1 MASSIFCVLTVGLI
15 FVLTKADIVLYENGY
30 ENVVVAIGKDVP
42 EHPIIIENIK
52 KMFEDGSQVL
62 FEATRKRAFFRKV
75 TIVVPPS
82 WEKRED
88 YLTTNMSGLLSTAAL
103 RVDLPHPEHGDIP
116 YTLQLGGCG
125 ESGAYIH
132 LTPTYTALMY
142 GDFNSTFG
150 SPGKVLVHEWSHFRW
165 GVFDEYGEHGSAS
178 PAFYIG
184 EDQQVH
190 VTGCTQ
196 DLKGWMRS
204 LDGGQ
209 CHADT
214 SGMPDARCRFFPA
227 ENNNVTGSFMNLY
240 FLDSVTQFCDNDT
253 IPHNFWAPNT
263 HNLQCGGQSV
273 WGVITQHEDFK
284 NANFPTKV
292 SSPSILKPEFRV
304 VQEAAK
310 EKPRFILL
318 LDLSSSMDQFMA
330 QLYQAVVR
338 FVRDLIPNESEV
350 AVVSFANKSEL
361 HVNFTRVQYNREEIV
376 KKLPI
381 TYNKDGFTAI
391 GGALQ
396 FCLQLVEESHVKS
409 EGLMIILITDGEQT
423 ILPLVE
429 EVLPDVKRAGIVI
442 NTVSFG
448 PNATDSLESWAQETG
463 GGSYYHSTGSRG
475 SLSSLDALLFDAIK
489 SSDKDEMKQL
499 QQVHRDVVFVK
510 PGLKNYVV
518 GEVVLDSTVG
528 HETRFT
534 FTENIDLYNL
544 FSIVVNLTSPT
555 GEEYGRGSDSSI
567 YRVDNITRTIT
578 FTFQEAQVGK
588 WTYNISTSGYIPF
601 DEVLVAVTSHP
612 SKRTQEDP
620 IRVKTWM
627 SSSEVTYPS
636 PTRVYAFISQGYST
650 VINANVTAIIEPPT
664 EASSVALPL
673 LDNGVGADL
682 RAGDGIYS
690 AYFTQFSANGRY
702 SVSVTVSTS
711 NQTAKL
717 QAYKPED
724 PRSRSLYQ
732 YQPRPHTSAIRRI
745 RLPVPENSLPDPV
758 SQFPPND
765 LVPSL
770 DPGGNEGIGGR
781 ELNKVQVEQFTRFIS
796 GGIFK
801 VNNYQPGDM
810 LPPGRVTDLAV
821 LVTHLFES
829 SVTLNWTSPGDDL
842 DHGTASTLELRY
854 HETTLIYLDFLKG
867 HIVNES
873 HLTSGDLT
881 PRQAGVPHVI
891 TVKIPGRSV
900 DSLEGRPLFF
910 ALKAR
915 DEVGNS
921 GNLSNIAT
929 AYFPLKKYTY
939 NLKEEQKLNA
949 ISGLVVLI
957 VLGVIVIF
965 IVAFIASVKFMHVRH
980 REKRREQEL
989 IDGGCYRYG

>member
-1 MASSIFCVLTVGLI
+1 MKNSIFCVLTIGLI
-15 FVLTKADIVLYENGY
+15 FGLTKADIVLNENGY
-30 ENVVVAIGKDVP
+30 EGVVVAIGKGVP
-42 EHPIIIENIK
+42 ENPTIIENIK
-52 KMFEDGSQVL
+52 KMFEDGSKVL
-62 FEATRKRAFFRKV
+62 FEATRNRAFFKEV

-82 WEKRED
+82 WEKREE
-88 YLTTNMSGLLSTAAL
+88 YVSTNISGWLPTAAI
-103 RVDLPHPEHGDIP
+103 RVDLPHPEHGDFP

-125 ESGAYIH
+125 EPGAYIH
-132 LTPTYTALMY
+132 LTPTYTVHMY
-142 GDFNSTFG
+142 KDLLATFG
-150 SPGKVLVHEWSHFRW
+150 SPGKVLVHEWSHLRW
-165 GVFDEYGEHGSAS
+165 GVFDEYGEHGTAS

-184 EDQQVH
+184 EDQQMH

-196 DLKGWMRS
+196 DLKGWMRTQ
-204 LDGGQ
+204 DGAK

-214 SGMPDARCRFFPA
+214 SGMPDASCHFFPA
-227 ENNNVTGSFMNLY
+227 ENNNVSGSFMNLY
-240 FLDSVTQFCDNDT
+240 FLESVSQFCDNDS
-253 IPHNFWAPNT
+253 IPHNIWAPNA

-273 WGVITQHEDFK
+273 WGVITQHEDFR
-284 NANFPTKV
+284 NANFPTTNL
-292 SSPSILKPEFRV
+292 SSHDLKPKFRV

-318 LDLSSSMDQFMA
+318 LDLSSSMDQFME

-350 AVVSFANKSEL
+350 AVVSFANKSTL
-361 HVNFTRVQYNREEIV
+361 HVNFTLVQDNREDIV
-376 KKLPI
+376 KKLPA

-391 GGALQ
+391 GGALH
-396 FCLQLVEESHVKS
+396 FCLQLVEDSHVKS

-429 EVLPDVKRAGIVI
+429 TVLPDVKRAGIII

-448 PNATDSLESWAQETG
+448 PNATDSLESWAKETG
-463 GGSYYHSTGSRG
+463 GASYYHSTGSRG

-510 PGLKNYVV
+510 PGRKNFVA

-544 FSIVVNLTSPT
+544 FSIVVTLTSPT
-555 GEEYGRGSDSSI
+555 GEKYGNGSSSDI
-567 YRVDNITRTIT
+567 YRVDNVTRTIT
-578 FTFQEAQVGK
+578 FTFQEATVGK
-588 WTYNISTSGYIPF
+588 WVYNISTSGYIPF

-612 SKRTQEDP
+612 SSKTHEDP
-620 IRVKTWM
+620 IRVSTWM
-627 SSSEVTYPS
+627 SSSEVVYPAA
-636 PTRVYAFISQGYST
+636 TRVYAFVSQGYST
-650 VINANVTAIIEPPT
+650 VINANVTAVIEPPT
-664 EASSVALPL
+664 EAGSVQLPL
-673 LDNGVGADL
+673 LDNGVGADI

-690 AYFTQFSANGRY
+690 AFFTQFSANGRY
-702 SVSVTVSTS
+702 SVSVVVSTS
-711 NQTAKL
+711 NRTAKL
-717 QAYKPED
+717 QAYKPNS
-724 PRSRSLYQ
+724 PRSQSLYQ
-732 YQPRPHTSAIRRI
+732 YQQRPLSNAIRRLK
-745 RLPVPENSLPDPV
+745 LPVSENSLPDPV
-758 SQFPPND
+758 SQFAPDD
-765 LVPSL
+765 LVPSV
-770 DPGGNEGIGGR
+770 DPNGNEGKGGR
-781 ELNKVQVEQFTRFIS
+781 EFNKVQVEPFTRFIS

-821 LVTHLFES
+821 SVIHLFDV

-842 DHGTASTLELRY
+842 YHGTASTLELRY

-867 HIVNES
+867 HVVSDS

-881 PRQAGVPHVI
+881 PRPAGDPHVI
-891 TVKIPGRSV
+891 TVKILGRSV

-921 GNLSNIAT
+921 GDISNIAT

-939 NLKEEQKLNA
+939 NLNEEQKLNA

-957 VLGVIVIF
+957 VLGVLVIF

-980 REKRREQEL
+980 REKKREQEL
-989 IDGGCYRYG
+989 IDGGCYR

>member
-1 MASSIFCVLTVGLI
+1 
-15 FVLTKADIVLYENGY
+15 
-30 ENVVVAIGKDVP
+30 
-42 EHPIIIENIK
+42 
-52 KMFEDGSQVL
+52 
-62 FEATRKRAFFRKV
+62 
-75 TIVVPPS
+75 
-82 WEKRED
+82 
-88 YLTTNMSGLLSTAAL
+88 
-103 RVDLPHPEHGDIP
+103 
-116 YTLQLGGCG
+116 
-125 ESGAYIH
+125 
-132 LTPTYTALMY
+132 
-142 GDFNSTFG
+142 
-150 SPGKVLVHEWSHFRW
+150 
-165 GVFDEYGEHGSAS
+165 
-178 PAFYIG
+178 
-184 EDQQVH
+184 
-190 VTGCTQ
+190 
-196 DLKGWMRS
+196 MRS

-253 IPHNFWAPNT
+253 IPTTSGPQHTQPAVRW
-263 HNLQCGGQSV
+263 QSV

-381 TYNKDGFTAI
+381 TYNKD
-391 GGALQ
+391 
-396 FCLQLVEESHVKS
+396 ESHVKS

-673 LDNGVGADL
+673 LDNGVVL
-682 RAGDGIYS
+682 RQRPLQRLRYRFHEQPDGE
-690 AYFTQFSANGRY
+690 AT
-702 SVSVTVSTS
+702 T
-711 NQTAKL
+711 
-717 QAYKPED
+717 YKPED

-732 YQPRPHTSAIRRI
+732 YQPRPHTSAIRRF

-842 DHGTASTLELRY
+842 DHGTAIIIIIATFTTTTHNHHTSYHIPHPPPDPTHNTHHPHLLPPTTTPPHHLPLPHTPPTTPPSYLLPHTPHTTTTPTILHPLTHHHPHHTPFPHHPNPPTPLPPPTHTPHHPTPHPHIHPTHHHTPPSYTPTPTILHPTPTPTPHPYLPHTPHLHPTPNHPTHPTPTPHHHPPSPLSPASTLELRY

-881 PRQAGVPHVI
+881 PRQAGVPHRRRRIEDRMIV
-891 TVKIPGRSV
+891 TKTRSIWRS
-900 DSLEGRPLFF
+900 SLSIIHVVPC
-910 ALKAR
+910 
-915 DEVGNS
+915 
-921 GNLSNIAT
+921 
-929 AYFPLKKYTY
+929 
-939 NLKEEQKLNA
+939 EQ
-949 ISGLVVLI
+949 VP
-957 VLGVIVIF
+957 
-965 IVAFIASVKFMHVRH
+965 
-980 REKRREQEL
+980 
-989 IDGGCYRYG
+989 